1 MQAELDHKR
10 SYKLY
15 RNNVKPL
22 FSGRYIKPSPWRWHP
37 IRRRKWKFRKGSL
50 RLERL
55 RTWGNYWC
63 HLGSTSTTKYTP
75 PWLRPSRVG
84 SCGAPHQ
91 PNQSLLRKLC
101 QSLQKRTFAPNFGFP
116 WGSMISS
123 IRWRSRGCSIGSL
136 RGKNAVNWCST
147 TGQQMPKQ
155 PGLPDKQPH
164 KACYPWRTTRGT
176 AFDLCHRLWNKSTG
190 DCGLRMHQ
198 TAVKGN
204 F

>member
-1 MQAELDHKR
+1 MWEVVTYALTELI
-10 SYKLY
+10 LGE
-15 RNNVKPL
+15 KPNEGGADGESEPTNEDDMPV
-22 FSGRYIKPSPWRWHP
+22 FDAHEAS
-37 IRRRKWKFRKGSL
+37 
-50 RLERL
+50 RL
-55 RTWGNYWC
+55 
-63 HLGSTSTTKYTP
+63 TTKYTP

-164 KACYPWRTTRGT
+164 KARYPWRTTRGT